1 MSREENLL
9 ILRMLQEGTITAEQA
24 AELLNA
30 VSAAGGAGNGSAAI
44 GVPAA
49 PAPPPA
55 PPAAPA
61 IAAPASPPP
70 EPPAPVVEPLGEGGG
85 EAYARARAKIAAA
98 REAVAGVQER
108 LAAADEKLEDAP
120 KASNPWQA
128 VADAL
133 KDVPGARSVAD
144 ALRGV
149 DPHRIAVNAR
159 RQAKRL
165 GRSVKAQLGD
175 LGEDLSAHLPLAGG
189 DKRGE
194 PTVTEA
200 RELSAIAVAPGGT
213 LRVRNTLGGIEAFG
227 LEETSENNMARV
239 EGALRV
245 WPNRDGQTQAEIT
258 AAQVSLVLE
267 NGPDGPTVS
276 VRHPAGVRG
285 VGLDLRVY
293 VPAGLKI
300 SLLSPGGDVSAQK
313 VRGGV
318 VLATQ
323 GGDALAREIRGD
335 VAAETASGDIG
346 LEGIVGNVLANSA
359 SGDVAAVRVAGHAL
373 RVVTQSGD
381 VRLEEVASTTVT
393 VETVSGDVE
402 ARALAGAA
410 QVRARTVSG
419 DVRVTETGVGGEVH
433 LDTVSGQITLAPLP
447 PLSGLA
453 ALTSVSGDVTL
464 LLPPPG
470 AGVDGA
476 RLEVTTKSG
485 DVRGSLQ
492 RSGGERLLDASGMT
506 TLVETLGGETA
517 GAAAGRITVSTVSG
531 DVGVEQE

>member
-24 AELLNA
+24 AELLSA
-30 VSAAGGAGNGSAAI
+30 VSGSATGTAS
-44 GVPAA
+44 GFFPEASAA
-49 PAPPPA
+49 PSPPPPPVAVEAPGGAPPPF
-55 PPAAPA
+55 
-61 IAAPASPPP
+61 
-70 EPPAPVVEPLGEGGG
+70 VESLSAGGDD
-85 EAYARARAKIAAA
+85 AYARARAKIAAA

-175 LGEDLSAHLPLAGG
+175 LGEDISAHLPLAG

-194 PTVTEA
+194 PAVTEA
-200 RELSAIAVAPGGT
+200 RELFAVPVAPGGT
-213 LRVRNTLGGIEAFG
+213 LRVRNTLGDIEAFG
-227 LEETSENNMARV
+227 REETTEDNAARV
-239 EGALRV
+239 EGTLRV
-245 WPNRDGQTQAEIT
+245 WAVRGDGGQTQAEIT
-258 AAQVSLVLE
+258 AAQVSLLLE

-276 VRHPAGVRG
+276 VRHPADARG
-285 VGLDLRVY
+285 ISLDLRVH
-293 VPAGLKI
+293 VPAGIKV
-300 SLLSPGGDVSAQK
+300 SLLSPGGDVSAQS
-313 VRGGV
+313 VRGAV

-323 GGDALAREIRGD
+323 GGDALAREVKGD

-346 LEGIVGNVLANSA
+346 LEGVVGNVFATSA
-359 SGDVAAVRVAGHAL
+359 SGDIAAARVAGHAL
-373 RVVTQSGD
+373 RAVTQSGA
-381 VRLEEVASTTVT
+381 VRLEQVASTTVT

-402 ARALAGAA
+402 ARALVGVSL
-410 QVRARTVSG
+410 VRARTVSG
-419 DVRVTETGVGGEVH
+419 DIRVAEAAGSGESH
-433 LDTVSGQITLAPLP
+433 LDTVSGQVSFAPQP

-453 ALTSVSGDVTL
+453 VITSVSGDMEL

-485 DVRGSLQ
+485 DVRGVVHH
-492 RSGGERLLDASGMT
+492 GEETRHFDVSGMV
-506 TLVETLGGETA
+506 TLSEILGNGETSSEEVKN
-517 GAAAGRITVSTVSG
+517 AGRFTLTSVSG
-531 DVGVEQE
+531 DINVNQE